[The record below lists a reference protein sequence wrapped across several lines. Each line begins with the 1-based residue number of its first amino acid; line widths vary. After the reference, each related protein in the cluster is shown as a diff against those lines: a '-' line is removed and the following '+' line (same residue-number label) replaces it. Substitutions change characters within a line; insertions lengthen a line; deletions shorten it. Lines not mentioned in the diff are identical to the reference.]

1 MTQKYKLKVDARK
14 FFSKEYARHI
24 EPMTF
29 WKSVE
34 VPIQLL
40 DEVDLVYVDY
50 GHESVLESGTK
61 YSSLSG
67 WSGQEGAQY
76 KFTIKVQDMKNA
88 EYEKVNIHELMDEFQ
103 KVANRFFR

>member
-1 MTQKYKLKVDARK
+1 MTQKYKLKVNARQ

-50 GHESVLESGTK
+50 GHESVLDSGTK
-61 YSSLSG
+61 YNSLSG
-67 WSGQEGAQY
+67 WRKEEADF
-76 KFTIKVQDMKNA
+76 KFTIKVQEMTSK
-88 EYEKVNIHELMDEFQ
+88 EYNEVNIHELMDEFQ
-103 KVANRFFR
+103 KIANKFFK